1 MANLR
6 ERVEVELENI
16 SAVLAELKKIE
27 GKPDKTVAELAG
39 IGTFLHNFYTG
50 IENILK
56 QILGAKGISIPTSG
70 SWHRDLL
77 IRASEEKIITETTR
91 KQLAKYLAFRHF
103 FVHAYSFLLDESEL
117 RLLVDDVFDT
127 YAIFKAEIDAFV
139 RERNHGERA
148 SQN

>member
-1 MANLR
+1 MANVR
-6 ERVEVELENI
+6 EKVDVELENI

-117 RLLVDDVFDT
+117 RLLVDAVFDT
-127 YAIFKAEIDAFV
+127 YARFREDIDAFISRQIV
-139 RERNHGERA
+139 KKKVE
-148 SQN
+148 

>member
-6 ERVEVELENI
+6 EKVDVELENI

-56 QILGAKGISIPTSG
+56 QILGAKCISIPMSG

-77 IRASEEKIITETTR
+77 IT
-91 KQLAKYLAFRHF
+91 
-103 FVHAYSFLLDESEL
+103 
-117 RLLVDDVFDT
+117 
-127 YAIFKAEIDAFV
+127 
-139 RERNHGERA
+139 
-148 SQN
+148 

>member
-1 MANLR
+1 MADLR
-6 ERVEVELENI
+6 EKVDVELENI

-56 QILGAKGISIPTSG
+56 QILGAKGISIPTSA

-77 IRASEEKIITETTR
+77 ILASEEKIITETTR

-117 RLLVDDVFDT
+117 RLLVDGVFDT
-127 YAIFKAEIDAFV
+127 YAIFKEEIDAFISRRIV
-139 RERNHGERA
+139 KKKEE
-148 SQN
+148 